1 MSARC
6 KEDAARVK
14 FALAVH
20 GAPYA
25 SEASATALRF
35 ARAAITAGHEVARVF
50 FYHDGVHSASSIA
63 VAPQDDVSPL
73 AGWAE
78 LADAHGV
85 ELAVCIAASLKRGV
99 LNAAER
105 DRHGVSA
112 ANVHPAFA
120 VVGLGQLVDAIMSAD
135 RLVTFAP

>member
-1 MSARC
+1 M
-6 KEDAARVK
+6 K

-25 SEASATALRF
+25 SQASATALRF
-35 ARAAITAGHEVARVF
+35 AHAALAAGHGVGRVF
-50 FYHDGVHSASSIA
+50 FYHDGVHAASALA
-63 VAPQDDVSPL
+63 LAPQDEPSPL
-73 AGWAE
+73 PGWVALAE
-78 LADAHGV
+78 DHGV

-105 DRHGVSA
+105 DRHGLPA

-120 VVGLGQLVDAIMSAD
+120 VVGLGQFIDAVVDAD
-135 RLVTFAP
+135 RLVTFAS

>member
-1 MSARC
+1 LPIAC
-6 KEDAARVK
+6 KELAARVK

-35 ARAAITAGHEVARVF
+35 ARAAIAGGHEVCRVF
-50 FYHDGVHSASSIA
+50 FYHDGVHTASALA
-63 VAPQDDVSPL
+63 LAPQDEPSPL
-73 AGWAE
+73 PGWAA
-78 LADAHGV
+78 LAEEHDV
-85 ELAVCIAASLKRGV
+85 DLAVCIAASLKRGV

-105 DRHGVSA
+105 DRHGLPA

-120 VVGLGQLVDAIMSAD
+120 IVGLGQLVDAILSAD